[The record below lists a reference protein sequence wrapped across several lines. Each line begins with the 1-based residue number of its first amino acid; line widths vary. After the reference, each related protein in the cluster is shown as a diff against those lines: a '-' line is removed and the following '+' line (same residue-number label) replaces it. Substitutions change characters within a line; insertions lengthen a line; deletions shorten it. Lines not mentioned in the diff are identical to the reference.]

1 LPAAAADN
9 AKTNHPEHGGA
20 VGEPERYDPEQKP
33 DPKAP
38 RPSIQK
44 ADWVVGAEDGLSA
57 ELERS
62 TSGDSAITEAPK
74 LVRPADPDADKPREP
89 GRYGASGVFRRPLP
103 EGIASPTAAPT
114 PSMPSWEKG
123 ASSIPRLR
131 TVESDAMA
139 STKTTKP
146 APSPAAPAAP
156 PSGRDFPMDDAEE
169 RARYAAEAAA
179 QQREEAAILS
189 RPHQVVAPQE
199 FDLPTV
205 APAWWTTA
213 ADQLRS
219 DRRVQAGIVL
229 ALAAALTFM
238 FWPRGEKTTSIAH
251 LKEHPE
257 SYADTPVRVGGR
269 VSEVFAVGGSWAY
282 TVVQGRDTIV
292 VFSRTREPKVRE
304 RIEVVGTLSRGY
316 LDGQSRV
323 AIFESMR

>member
-1 LPAAAADN
+1 VA
-9 AKTNHPEHGGA
+9 
-20 VGEPERYDPEQKP
+20 EPEQYDPEQKP
-33 DPKAP
+33 DPNAP

-44 ADWVVGAEDGLSA
+44 ADWVVGAEDGLAA
-57 ELERS
+57 ELEGPKPGESRL
-62 TSGDSAITEAPK
+62 TEAPK

-89 GRYGASGVFRRPLP
+89 GRFGASGLFRKPLP
-103 EGIASPTAAPT
+103 GGPAPGAAQMPA
-114 PSMPSWEKG
+114 MPSWDRA
-123 ASSIPRLR
+123 ASSVPRMR
-131 TVESDAMA
+131 TVESDLSSVVKATPRAAEMA
-139 STKTTKP
+139 V
-146 APSPAAPAAP
+146 A
-156 PSGRDFPMDDAEE
+156 REFPMDDAEE
-169 RARYAAEAAA
+169 RARVAAEFAA

-199 FDLPTV
+199 FELPAV
-205 APAWWTTA
+205 APAWWTSLGSTLA
-213 ADQLRS
+213 T
-219 DRRVQAGIVL
+219 DRRVQAVIAL
-229 ALAAALTFM
+229 ALVAMLTFM

-304 RIEVVGTLSRGY
+304 RIEVVGTLSRGF

-323 AIFESMR
+323 AIFESTR